1 MKRLKR
7 LTPAKLRR
15 IKKLLVDRPHCRLVS
30 GVSGLVTC
38 DGYAIEFNDGNGRAG
53 VIHPL
58 AYLDLMEEVDNE
70 PIDILKRPHIN
81 LNPLAGAIRLNTIK
95 RR

>member
-1 MKRLKR
+1 MKNR
-7 LTPAKLRR
+7 LTKAKLRKIR
-15 IKKLLVDRPHCRLVS
+15 AFLKDCPNACLVY
-30 GVSGLVTC
+30 GVQGSLTC
-38 DGYAIEFNDGNGRAG
+38 DGYAIEYNDGNGRAG

-81 LNPLAGAIRLNTIK
+81 LHPFVGDDVTEEDSNAS
-95 RR
+95 

>member
-1 MKRLKR
+1 MKNR
-7 LTPAKLRR
+7 LTKAKLRKIR
-15 IKKLLVDRPHCRLVS
+15 AFLKDCPNACLVY
-30 GVSGLVTC
+30 GVQGIVTC
-38 DGYAIEFNDGNGRAG
+38 DGYAIEFNDGKGRVG

-81 LNPLAGAIRLNTIK
+81 LNSFAGDEVTEVTGSPE
-95 RR
+95 

>member
-1 MKRLKR
+1 MKNR
-7 LTPAKLRR
+7 LTKAKLRKIR
-15 IKKLLVDRPHCRLVS
+15 AFLKDCPNASLVY
-30 GVSGLVTC
+30 GVQGIVTC
-38 DGYAIEFNDGNGRAG
+38 DGYAIEFDDGKGRVG

-81 LNPLAGAIRLNTIK
+81 LGNYIFNSLGE
-95 RR
+95 